1 MRKLGRCM
9 GLQGDAEM
17 DLGLGVGRETEEG
30 KGLKLHTGM
39 GLRMG
44 WE

>member
-1 MRKLGRCM
+1 M
-9 GLQGDAEM
+9 GLKGDAEM
-17 DLGLGVGRETEEG
+17 DLGFWGGSETEEG

-44 WE
+44 